1 MKCKNKRVFFFPSSF
16 PSSYIRSLLNS
27 QSLCMLKSEVSKQLL
42 LFVGGLLAKF
52 GKAAA
57 VMTSP

>member
-1 MKCKNKRVFFFPSSF
+1 
-16 PSSYIRSLLNS
+16 
-27 QSLCMLKSEVSKQLL
+27 MLKSEVSKQLL